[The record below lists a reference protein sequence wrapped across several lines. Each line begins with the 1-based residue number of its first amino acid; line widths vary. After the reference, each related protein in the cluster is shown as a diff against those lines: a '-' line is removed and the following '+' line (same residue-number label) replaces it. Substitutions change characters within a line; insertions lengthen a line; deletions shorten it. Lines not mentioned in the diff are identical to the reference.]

1 MKGASLYLPLGWR
14 LVPLHSVRT
23 DGRCTCGHTET
34 APKVC
39 ECRDP
44 KCTRKH
50 GEGSIGKHPRIPDW
64 ATAASAD
71 PAQHE
76 AWAARWPG
84 CNVGVATG
92 LQSGV
97 IVLDVDSYRGGD
109 KSLADLESAHG
120 ALPRTATS
128 RTGGGGLQY
137 FFRAGDTAITNS
149 AGRLGQGLDFRA
161 DGGQVVLPPSL
172 SGRGAYTWIHAPWD
186 VPPAPAPAW
195 LLALL
200 GHAAPATAVPTQRG
214 HFPAAAPEVLQVAAD
229 ALRNH
234 GPAVDGE
241 GGGLHTVHAAAILTH
256 DFALTED
263 EAWPLFEA
271 WNRTCAPPWELG
283 ELRVML
289 ARGLKYGKLPFGC
302 RRELDVMQASRKLVT
317 DWEDAGSDRDAMVP
331 MVEAVR
337 ELLATC
343 ADPLRRELIERE
355 LSRATGITMRALKTA
370 KPPPAPIPLKQGE
383 IRLGVDLD
391 RIANEATA
399 ALAPL
404 VFQRNGVLCEVVA
417 AERTWIQELAVPRI
431 TDFMSKAASFV
442 RQDENKGLVRQ
453 VPPEPVA
460 RIIHARR
467 SHAGVRVLEAVT
479 SAPVFLADGSILHER
494 GYNEAARLFLEP
506 SVNVVVPANPTRDN
520 AVAAIRLFEN
530 LLSDFQFA
538 SSADFS
544 TWLAAL
550 LSTLVKSATRNA
562 PAPLFIVSA
571 PTAGSGKSLL
581 PKLIAQIVTGADAEL
596 RPYNPRD
603 ESEWG
608 KRLTSYVK
616 AGSPVAVFDNID
628 GGIGDP
634 GLDALLTSSTWS
646 DRQLGASEAPPLANV
661 TTWLATGNNLEPRG
675 DTVRRS
681 LIIRI
686 ETVLERPQDRSGFK
700 LDLEGG
706 YALEHRE
713 ALLGAALTLLRAY
726 HLAGRP
732 AQRLTS
738 WGSFQAWSA
747 LVRGALV
754 WAGCSDPYETQ
765 RRAQGELNEGEHEAH
780 DFWLGVVAE
789 SDGSPAG
796 IVLVADQRG
805 AAATLGL
812 REQLTPHR
820 LRLLLARF
828 VDKVRKNKR
837 IRRTRGPEGTR
848 YRVEPVPI

>member
-1 MKGASLYLPLGWR
+1 MKSAHLYLPLGWR
-14 LVPLHSVRT
+14 LLPLHSVRA

-39 ECRDP
+39 ECGNPTCSRH
-44 KCTRKH
+44 H
-50 GEGSIGKHPRIPDW
+50 GEGSIGKHPRLPDW
-64 ATAASAD
+64 ATAASNDAD
-71 PAQHE
+71 QAAQ
-76 AWAARWPG
+76 WSARWPG
-84 CNVGVATG
+84 SNVGVATG
-92 LQSGV
+92 RGSGV
-97 IVLDVDSYRGGD
+97 IVLDVDTYKGGAE
-109 KSLADLESAHG
+109 SLAALEAKHG
-120 ALPRTATS
+120 ALPLTATS

-137 FFRAGDTAITNS
+137 FFQAGDTAITNS
-149 AGRLGQGLDFRA
+149 AGRLGTGLDFRA
-161 DGGQVVLPPSL
+161 EGGQAVLPPSV
-172 SGRGAYTWIHAPWD
+172 SGRGAYTWIHTPWD

-200 GHAAPATAVPTQRG
+200 GRAAPASSAPTERG
-214 HFPAAAPEVLQVAAD
+214 HFPAASPEVLAKAAE
-229 ALRNH
+229 ALAHH
-234 GPAVDGE
+234 GPAIDGD
-241 GGGLHTVHAAAILTH
+241 GGGLHTVQAAAILTH

-271 WNRTCAPPWELG
+271 WNRTCVTPWELE
-283 ELRVML
+283 ELRVRL

-302 RRELDVMQASRKLVT
+302 RRELDVIQAFRKLVT
-317 DWEDAGSDRDAMVP
+317 DWENAGSDRDTLVQLA
-331 MVEAVR
+331 EAVR
-337 ELLATC
+337 DLLKTC
-343 ADPLRRELIERE
+343 ADPLHREIIERE
-355 LSRATGITMRALKTA
+355 LHRATGLPVRALKTA
-370 KPPPAPIPLKQGE
+370 KPAPAPIPLKQGE
-383 IRLGVDLD
+383 IRVCVDLGRVAD
-391 RIANEATA
+391 EATA
-399 ALAPL
+399 ALAPM
-404 VFQRNGVLCEVVA
+404 VFQRSGVLCEVVA
-417 AERTWIQELAVPRI
+417 AAERTWIQDLAVPRVV
-431 TDFMSKAASFV
+431 DFMSRTAAYV
-442 RQDENKGLVRQ
+442 RQDENKGMVKQ

-467 SHAGVRVLEAVT
+467 SHEGVRVLEAVT

-506 SVNVVVPANPTRDN
+506 SVSVVVPEHPTRDN
-520 AVAAIRLFEN
+520 AVAAVRLFQN

-538 SSADFS
+538 SPADFS
-544 TWLAAL
+544 AWLAAL

-562 PAPLFIVSA
+562 PAPLFVVSA
-571 PTAGSGKSLL
+571 PSQGSGKSLL
-581 PKLIAQIVTGADAEL
+581 SKLIAQIVTGADAEL

-616 AGSPVAVFDNID
+616 AGSPLAVFDNID

-634 GLDALLTSSTWS
+634 GLDALLTSSSWS
-646 DRQLGASEAPPLANV
+646 DRQLGASEAPPLPNV
-661 TTWLATGNNLEPRG
+661 TTWMATGNNLEPRG

-681 LIIRI
+681 LVIRI
-686 ETVLERPQDRSGFK
+686 ETTSERPQDRGGWK

-706 YALEHRE
+706 YALDHRA
-713 ALLGAALTLLRAY
+713 ALLGAALTMLRAY

-732 AQRLTS
+732 EQRLAPW
-738 WGSFQAWSA
+738 WGGAWTK

-765 RRAQGELNEGEHEAH
+765 RRAQLELNEGEHEAH
-780 DFWLGVVAE
+780 DFWLSTVGA

-828 VDKVRKNKR
+828 VDKVRRGQR
-837 IRRTRGPEGTR
+837 IRRTRNADGTR
-848 YRVEPVPI
+848 YRVESVPV

>member
-1 MKGASLYLPLGWR
+1 MKGASLYQPLGWR
-14 LVPLHSVRT
+14 LVPLHSVRA

-39 ECRDP
+39 ECGDP
-44 KCTRKH
+44 KCARKH
-50 GEGSIGKHPRIPDW
+50 GEGSIGKHPRLPDW
-64 ATAASAD
+64 ATAASNDSEQIAK
-71 PAQHE
+71 
-76 AWAARWPG
+76 WATRWPD

-97 IVLDVDSYRGGD
+97 IVLDVDSYKGGAE
-109 KSLADLESAHG
+109 SLAELESTHG

-137 FFRAGDTAITNS
+137 FFAAGDTAITNS
-149 AGRLGQGLDFRA
+149 AGRLGTGLDFRA
-161 DGGQVVLPPSL
+161 EGGQVVLPPSV
-172 SGRGAYTWIHAPWD
+172 SGRGAYTWVHAPWD

-200 GHAAPATAVPTQRG
+200 GRAAPAAASTQRG
-214 HFPAAAPEVLQVAAD
+214 HFPVATPEVLEAAAE
-229 ALRNH
+229 ALTRH
-234 GPAVDGE
+234 GPAVDGA
-241 GGGLHTVHAAAILTH
+241 GGGLHTVQAAAILTH
-256 DFALTED
+256 DFALTEE
-263 EAWPLFEA
+263 EAWPVFET
-271 WNRTCAPPWELG
+271 WNRTCVPPWDHG
-283 ELRVML
+283 ELRVRL

-302 RRELDVMQASRKLVT
+302 RRELDVIQAFRKLVT
-317 DWEDAGSDRDAMVP
+317 DWEDAGSDRDAMVL

-337 ELLATC
+337 DLLSTC
-343 ADPLRRELIERE
+343 ADPLRRDIIERE
-355 LSRATGITMRALKTA
+355 LHRATGIPVRALKAA

-383 IRLGVDLD
+383 IRLGVDVGRVAD
-391 RIANEATA
+391 EATA

-404 VFQRNGVLCEVVA
+404 VFQRGGIICEVVV
-417 AERTWIQELAVPRI
+417 AERTWIQELAVPRL
-431 TDFMSKAASFV
+431 TDLMSRTASFV
-442 RQDENKGLVRQ
+442 RQDENKGMVRQ

-467 SHAGVRVLEAVT
+467 SHENVRVLEAVT

-520 AVAAIRLFEN
+520 AVAAVRLFEN

-544 TWLAAL
+544 AWFAAL
-550 LSTLVKSATRNA
+550 LSTLVKSATQNA

-628 GGIGDP
+628 GGVGDP

-706 YALEHRE
+706 YALEHRG

-732 AQRLTS
+732 GQRLAS
-738 WGSFQAWSA
+738 WGSFQTWSA

-828 VDKVRKNKR
+828 IDKVRKGKR

-848 YRVEPVPI
+848 YRVESVPV